1 MTEHPM
7 RRKDR
12 QLSLEETWQVVQRGT
27 HGVLCLTDADG
38 WPYGV
43 PMNYAVSNGRL
54 YLHCAKAGHKLEAL
68 VQNDRACFTIVTQAQ
83 VVPEHI
89 TTLYESAMVFGTA
102 HLVTDPQEHDAAL
115 AALIDTLGQVSP
127 SLRDQYIAK
136 KSKNTA
142 VLVLTPLRLTGKA
155 SRTYTPVTQ
164 RM

>member
-1 MTEHPM
+1 MTERPM

-12 QLSLEETWQVVQRGT
+12 QLSLEETWQVVRRGT
-27 HGVLCLTDADG
+27 HGVLCLTGEDG

-43 PMNYAVSNGRL
+43 PMNYAVLDGKL
-54 YLHCAKAGHKLEAL
+54 YLHCAKAGHKLEAIA
-68 VQNDRACFTIVTQAQ
+68 QNDRVCLTIVTQAQ

-102 HLVTDPQEHDAAL
+102 RLVTAPQEHDAAL
-115 AALIDTLGQVSP
+115 GALIDTLGRVSP
-127 SLRDQYIAK
+127 DIRNQYIAK

-142 VLVLTPLRLTGKA
+142 VLAIEPLRLTGKA
-155 SRTYTPVTQ
+155 SRSYKPVTQ

>member
-12 QLSLEETWQVVQRGT
+12 QLSLEETWQVVRRGT

-43 PMNYAVSNGRL
+43 PMNHVVMDGKL

-68 VQNDRACFTIVTQAQ
+68 AQNDRACFTIVTQAQ

-102 HLVTDPQEHDAAL
+102 RLATETREHDAAL

-127 SLRDQYIAK
+127 AIREQYIAK

-142 VLVLTPLRLTGKA
+142 VLVLEPLRLTGKA
-155 SRTYTPVTQ
+155 SRSYKPVTQ